1 MCFMKS
7 VMNESLDPELLLN
20 CSQEEEVS
28 LWASRFKVSPQ
39 AVKTAVRACCS
50 NSIVNIATYLE
61 QKYLPSRRRIVN

>member
-1 MCFMKS
+1 MKS
-7 VMNESLDPELLLN
+7 VMNESLDPELLLD

-50 NSIVNIATYLE
+50 NSIVNIANYLE
-61 QKYLPSRRRIVN
+61 QNYLPSRRIIAH